1 MIDTIIVSGGNIH
14 SDFALDFLKKNE
26 ACLIAADKGLEFFLE
41 HQLLPDAVIGDFDS
55 LSEDGKKFL
64 EIQEERSMDSEIP
77 YGGMT
82 EWKLQK
88 GFGNEKKEIKVIR
101 LRPEK
106 DDSDTQSAMNYAIR
120 TGAKKIVIFGVTGNR
135 VDHLMA
141 NFGLLVLAQ
150 NQGAEVTLV
159 DQYNYMKLISDGT
172 VLKKS
177 EQFGK
182 YVSFFPFGGNVTD
195 LTLEGF
201 KYPLSNYC
209 LTAADSGLT
218 AVSYTH
224 LDVYK
229 RQVDARDISQY
240 KVDMIEEN
248 IHRTDCI
255 NVQAHVM
262 DATVFDV
269 DSELKA
275 DVVLAD
281 VPCSG
286 YGVIGKKP
294 EIKYRVTAQKQ
305 EEIVILQRTILDNAA
320 EYVKPGGVLVFS
332 TCTIAKEENEE
343 NMLWFMNNHPFKLES
358 IDPYLPE
365 ELHSETTALGYLQLL
380 PGVHKTDGFF
390 IAKFR
395 RK

>member
-141 NFGLLVLAQ
+141 NFGLLILAQ
-150 NQGAEVTLV
+150 KQDTEVALA
-159 DQYNYMKLISDGT
+159 DRYNYMKLIPSGT
-172 VLKKS
+172 ILKKA

-182 YVSFFPFGGNVTD
+182 YVSFFPLGGDVTG

-201 KYPLSNYC
+201 KYPLDKYH
-209 LTAADSGLT
+209 LTTADSGLT
-218 AVSYTH
+218 VSNEISEEYAKVTYESGT
-224 LDVYK
+224 LLMIMS
-229 RQVDARDISQY
+229 RD
-240 KVDMIEEN
+240 
-248 IHRTDCI
+248 
-255 NVQAHVM
+255 
-262 DATVFDV
+262 
-269 DSELKA
+269 
-275 DVVLAD
+275 
-281 VPCSG
+281 
-286 YGVIGKKP
+286 
-294 EIKYRVTAQKQ
+294 
-305 EEIVILQRTILDNAA
+305 
-320 EYVKPGGVLVFS
+320 
-332 TCTIAKEENEE
+332 
-343 NMLWFMNNHPFKLES
+343 
-358 IDPYLPE
+358 
-365 ELHSETTALGYLQLL
+365 
-380 PGVHKTDGFF
+380 
-390 IAKFR
+390 
-395 RK
+395 

>member
-64 EIQEERSMDSEIP
+64 EIQEEKSMDSEIP

-82 EWKLQK
+82 EWKVQK
-88 GFGNEKKEIKVIR
+88 GFRNEIKEIKVIR

-182 YVSFFPFGGNVTD
+182 YVSFFSLEGDMPG
-195 LTLEGF
+195 LTLVGF
-201 KYPLSNYC
+201 KYPLNHYHLRFS
-209 LTAADSGLT
+209 DSGLT
-218 AVSYTH
+218 VSNEIEAEEAVVSFDGKT
-224 LDVYK
+224 LLMLMT
-229 RQVDARDISQY
+229 RD
-240 KVDMIEEN
+240 
-248 IHRTDCI
+248 
-255 NVQAHVM
+255 
-262 DATVFDV
+262 
-269 DSELKA
+269 
-275 DVVLAD
+275 
-281 VPCSG
+281 
-286 YGVIGKKP
+286 
-294 EIKYRVTAQKQ
+294 
-305 EEIVILQRTILDNAA
+305 
-320 EYVKPGGVLVFS
+320 
-332 TCTIAKEENEE
+332 
-343 NMLWFMNNHPFKLES
+343 
-358 IDPYLPE
+358 
-365 ELHSETTALGYLQLL
+365 
-380 PGVHKTDGFF
+380 
-390 IAKFR
+390 
-395 RK
+395 